1 MSKFI
6 DRTGQRYGR
15 LTAIKRAEAPPMS
28 MKTNAWWLCK
38 CDCGEET
45 IVNGEKLTSGQTRSC
60 GCLRSETAS
69 RMAKERWAKCRYR
82 L

>member
-15 LTAIKRAEAPPMS
+15 LTAIERAETPLM
-28 MKTNAWWLCK
+28 TTRTGAWWICK

-45 IVNGEKLTSGQTRSC
+45 IVSGDRLTSGQTRSC

-69 RMAKERWAKCRYR
+69 KMAKKRWEKCRYR
-82 L
+82 